1 MLKFLK
7 WVRVTFW
14 ATILVS
20 LIAIVVG
27 SSILKHHK
35 FPTQRELQA
44 IENISEGYPI
54 VYQRAIKKS
63 RKSAVRLLS
72 TSVRFLGGTAT
83 STGTYFTANEKY
95 YVVTVDHG
103 LYGPCF
109 LLAVEHDESF
119 YDCKEYIVRD
129 SVHDYAII
137 EIAGPIDSLE
147 PINIPEDLP
156 SNYQW
161 KQSYSI
167 LNRIVYTGYPNTIG
181 PLTLKGDVVGYA
193 EADYLYVFSHAYG
206 GASGAGVFTIE
217 GKYIGYV
224 TAIDVGTSEYGVD
237 ILENIVLVAP
247 AFKIDWSV
255 VLN

>member
-7 WVRVTFW
+7 WVRGTFW
-14 ATILVS
+14 ATVFISLMILV
-20 LIAIVVG
+20 G
-27 SSILKHHK
+27 GTSILKHHK
-35 FPTQRELQA
+35 FPTQTELQA
-44 IENISEGYPI
+44 IDNISEEYSL

-63 RKSAVRLLS
+63 RKSAVRILS

-95 YVVTVDHG
+95 YVITVDHG
-103 LYGPCF
+103 LNGPCV
-109 LLAVEHDESF
+109 LLAIEYDESF
-119 YDCKEYIVRD
+119 YECKEYIVRD

-137 EIAGPIDSLE
+137 ELVTPITSLE
-147 PINIPEDLP
+147 PIKIPEDLP
-156 SNYQW
+156 KNYQW
-161 KQSYSI
+161 KKSYSI

-206 GASGAGVFTIE
+206 GASGAGVFTID

-224 TAIDVGTSEYGVD
+224 TAIDIGASEYGVD
-237 ILENIVLVAP
+237 VLENIVLVAP